1 MPTPTFSETRQPGEG
16 YPFTYRKGPPQQG
29 GPLVCTHYY
38 TFRTR
43 KNRRYVVEAE
53 QYQHHVYVLK
63 FYPLALKNSPNK
75 FKLLVN
81 DGDAFRILSTC
92 LRVFADICHR
102 DPLASAGFIGE
113 ALLGESKAITK
124 RFRIYFQ
131 SVATFID
138 SVDFAHHALPAI
150 SAYFLENC
158 ANKEPDLL
166 PNVEQ
171 MFRKLYIVP
180 EAMVAEIM
188 SPGKRLKFNFSA
200 KKSDFRLSHPVC

>member
-16 YPFTYRKGPPQQG
+16 YPFTYRKGPSQQG

-53 QYQHHVYVLK
+53 QYSHHVYVLK
-63 FYPLALKNSPNK
+63 FYPLALKNSSNL

-92 LRVFADICHR
+92 LRVFADICRR

-113 ALLGESKAITK
+113 ALVGESKVTTK
-124 RFRIYFQ
+124 RFRVYFQ
-131 SVATFID
+131 SVATFIG
-138 SVDFAHHALPAI
+138 SIDFTHHALPAI
-150 SAYFLENC
+150 SAYFLENN
-158 ANKEPDLL
+158 ANKEPDLM
-166 PNVEQ
+166 NSVEQ
-171 MFRKLYIVP
+171 MFRELYIVP
-180 EAMVAEIM
+180 EAMEADKS
-188 SPGKRLKFNFSA
+188 SP
-200 KKSDFRLSHPVC
+200 LSSGNGG

>member
-1 MPTPTFSETRQPGEG
+1 MPTPTFSEIRQPGEG
-16 YPFTYRKGPPQQG
+16 YPFTYRKGPTQQG

-43 KNRRYVVEAE
+43 KNRRYAVEAE

-63 FYPLALKNSPNK
+63 FYPLALKGSPNR

-92 LRVFADICHR
+92 LRVFADICRR

-113 ALLGESKAITK
+113 ALAGEGRALTK
-124 RFRIYFQ
+124 RFRVYFQ

-138 SVDFAHHALPAI
+138 SADFNHHVLPAI

-158 ANKEPDLL
+158 ANQEPNLL
-166 PNVEQ
+166 GKVEQ
-171 MFRKLYIVP
+171 MFQELYIVP
-180 EAMVAEIM
+180 EAMEA
-188 SPGKRLKFNFSA
+188 A
-200 KKSDFRLSHPVC
+200 KPNQPDNNSLS

>member
-1 MPTPTFSETRQPGEG
+1 MLTSFEPRQPGEG
-16 YPFTYRKGPPQQG
+16 YPFTYRKGPSQQG

-63 FYPLALKNSPNK
+63 FYPLALKDSPNR

-92 LRVFADICHR
+92 LRVFADICSR

-113 ALLGESKAITK
+113 ALTGESKVLTK
-124 RFRIYFQ
+124 RFRVYFQ
-131 SVATFID
+131 SVVTFIEPMR
-138 SVDFAHHALPAI
+138 FLHHPLPAI
-150 SAYFLENC
+150 SAYFLENR
-158 ANKEPDLL
+158 ANPEPDLKDQ
-166 PNVEQ
+166 VEQ
-171 MFRKLYIVP
+171 MFRELYIVP
-180 EAMVAEIM
+180 EAMEADKP
-188 SPGKRLKFNFSA
+188 SL
-200 KKSDFRLSHPVC
+200 LSGGAGG